1 MQQIASF
8 AQLRAS
14 IMRWSLFTVP
24 LCVGLGLLSAAASGS
39 GPADPWFAGLDKP
52 AIYPPPIAFPLVWT
66 ALYVLMG
73 FSLALLAVAR
83 GSRGRTSAVVAFAVQ
98 FAINLAW
105 SPVFFGWHRITL
117 ALAIILV
124 LIIATVIAIALAW
137 RVRRLA
143 GALLI
148 PYLLWLCFASLLN
161 LQFLQM
167 NPYADGAA
175 APAPVVRMTL

>member
-1 MQQIASF
+1 MQQIASP

-39 GPADPWFAGLDKP
+39 GPADPWFAALDKP
-52 AIYPPPIAFPLVWT
+52 ATYPPPVAFPVVWT

-73 FSLALLAVAR
+73 LALALLAVAR
-83 GSRGRTSAVVAFAVQ
+83 GARGRTAAVAAFALQ

-105 SPVFFGWHRITL
+105 SPVFFGLHRITL
-117 ALAIILV
+117 ALVIIFV
-124 LIIATVIAIALAW
+124 LIIAVAITIALAW

-143 GALLI
+143 GALLL
-148 PYLLWLCFASLLN
+148 PYLAWICFASLLN
-161 LQFLQM
+161 LQFLQL
-167 NPYADGAA
+167 NPYADGTA
-175 APAPVVRMTL
+175 APAPVVRMKL